1 MLPYKEH
8 LIRITFLLNFDT
20 LVLKV
25 KKYSASLKRKK
36 TTSIMVFRATIQ
48 SQITLFLLQ
57 SSNVLKKKT
66 HKGFLLKGLLF
77 LRKRIDKLTKQWSPP
92 LGICRQK
99 THIISCW
106 LYLRQ
111 PSRLKTPSLS
121 VECGI
126 VKCL

>member
-57 SSNVLKKKT
+57 SSNVLKKKLT
-66 HKGFLLKGLLF
+66 KGFFLKGSF
-77 LRKRIDKLTKQWSPP
+77 SSESGLTN
-92 LGICRQK
+92 
-99 THIISCW
+99 
-106 LYLRQ
+106 
-111 PSRLKTPSLS
+111 
-121 VECGI
+121 
-126 VKCL
+126 